1 MSKER
6 FLIVVDMQ
14 NDFCTGALKNDDAVA
29 VIPFIKDQIDHAHEN
44 GIRVI
49 YTRDTHGSDY
59 METVEGKHLPYPHCL
74 NESFGWEIVDE
85 LKPAKPIVWTGRY
98 ETGVTIEENPKRDIV
113 VNKTHFGFDRWNK
126 IIPEDSEVTMVGTCT
141 DICVVSNALAI
152 KAIEGVEV
160 TILAEGC
167 AGLTKEKHE
176 HALDVMDSCHCRVI
190 HNLAETVAEENKA
203 QEMGA

>member
-1 MSKER
+1 MKDK
-6 FLIVVDMQ
+6 FLVVIDMQ

-29 VIPFIKDQIDHAHEN
+29 VIPFIKAQIEHARKT
-44 GIRVI
+44 GTKII

-59 METVEGKHLPYPHCL
+59 MKTVEGKYLPVPHCIRDTK
-74 NESFGWEIVDE
+74 GWEIVDE
-85 LKPAKPIVWTGRY
+85 LAPKEDVLVYNP
-98 ETGVTIEENPKRDIV
+98 GVPVRFDTDNVDIII
-113 VNKTHFGFDRWNK
+113 NKTHFGFDEWK
-126 IIPEDSEVTMVGTCT
+126 KFIPEDSEVTMVGTCT

-160 TILAEGC
+160 TVLAEGC

-176 HALDVMDSCHCRVI
+176 HALDVMTSCQCRVI
-190 HNLAETVAEENKA
+190 YDLAATVAEENKA

>member
-14 NDFCTGALKNDDAVA
+14 NDFCTGTLRNDDAVA
-29 VIPFIKDQIDHAHEN
+29 VIPFIKDQINHAREN

-59 METVEGKHLPYPHCL
+59 METTEGKHLPFPHCIR
-74 NESFGWEIVDE
+74 ETKGWEIVDE
-85 LKPAKPIVWTGRY
+85 LAPKGNVIIY
-98 ETGVTIEENPKRDIV
+98 NSGVPVNLDVGNNIDIII
-113 VNKTHFGFDRWNK
+113 NKTHFGFDEWK
-126 IIPEDSEVTMVGTCT
+126 KFIPEGSEVTMVGVCT
-141 DICVVSNALAI
+141 DICVASNALAI
-152 KAIEGVEV
+152 KTIEGVEV

-176 HALDVMDSCHCRVI
+176 HALDVMDSCQCRVI
-190 HNLAETVAEENKA
+190 YNLAATVAVENKA

>member
-1 MSKER
+1 MKDK
-6 FLIVVDMQ
+6 FLVVIDMQ

-29 VIPFIKDQIDHAHEN
+29 VIPFIKAQIEN
-44 GIRVI
+44 ARKNGAKII

-59 METVEGKHLPYPHCL
+59 METGEGKHLPVPHCIRDTK
-74 NESFGWEIVDE
+74 GWEIVDE
-85 LKPAKPIVWTGRY
+85 LAPKGIVFVYNPGVPIKSTMDNV
-98 ETGVTIEENPKRDIV
+98 DIII
-113 VNKTHFGFDRWNK
+113 NKTHFGFDKWK
-126 IIPEDSEVTMVGTCT
+126 KFIPENSEVTMMGVCT

-160 TILAEGC
+160 TVLAEGC

-176 HALDVMDSCHCRVI
+176 HALDVMESCQCRVI
-190 HNLAETVAEENKA
+190 RNLAEVVAEENKA